1 MRANMLNTKN
11 LTKDFNKDL
20 HVNDWTKNIVNSI
33 RVVADKD
40 VFTQVEKDF
49 VIKFLVDT
57 LDGLTHINVESRQE
71 GAGFYRMCDAQ
82 EVMTNLTMLYDK
94 NNAGTEDDESKIGW
108 QFTLEDSADALL
120 GYDTEYRDCITEQ
133 FDDACNDACADKF
146 WQQHAD
152 ADFTTLAARIFAKR
166 GYSCYE

>member
-1 MRANMLNTKN
+1 M
-11 LTKDFNKDL
+11 
-20 HVNDWTKNIVNSI
+20 
-33 RVVADKD
+33 
-40 VFTQVEKDF
+40 
-49 VIKFLVDT
+49 VDT
-57 LDGLTHINVESRQE
+57 LDGLTHINIDSRQE

-82 EVMTNLTMLYDK
+82 EVMTHLTALYDK
-94 NNAGTEDDESKIGW
+94 NNANELDDSKIGW

-133 FDDACNDACADKF
+133 FDDACNDACEDKF
-146 WQQHAD
+146 WQKHDD

>member
-1 MRANMLNTKN
+1 MLNTKN

-33 RVVADKD
+33 RVVRDKD

-71 GAGFYRMCDAQ
+71 GAGFY
-82 EVMTNLTMLYDK
+82 
-94 NNAGTEDDESKIGW
+94 
-108 QFTLEDSADALL
+108 
-120 GYDTEYRDCITEQ
+120 
-133 FDDACNDACADKF
+133 
-146 WQQHAD
+146 
-152 ADFTTLAARIFAKR
+152 
-166 GYSCYE
+166 

>member
-1 MRANMLNTKN
+1 MLNTKN
-11 LTKDFNKDL
+11 LTADFNADL
-20 HVNDWTKNIVNSI
+20 HVNDYTKNIVNSI
-33 RVVADKD
+33 RVVKDKD

-57 LDGLTHINVESRQE
+57 LDGLTHINIESRQE

-82 EVMTNLTMLYDK
+82 EVMENLTMLYDK
-94 NNAGTEDDESKIGW
+94 NNANELDESKIGW

-133 FDDACNDACADKF
+133 FDDACNDACEDKF

>member
-1 MRANMLNTKN
+1 MLNTKN
-11 LTKDFNKDL
+11 LTADFNADL
-20 HVNDWTKNIVNSI
+20 HVNDYTKNIVNSI
-33 RVVADKD
+33 RVVRDKD

-57 LDGLTHINVESRQE
+57 LDGLTHINIESRQE

-82 EVMTNLTMLYDK
+82 EVMENLTMLYDK
-94 NNAGTEDDESKIGW
+94 NNANELDESKIGW

-133 FDDACNDACADKF
+133 FDDACNDACTDKI

-152 ADFTTLAARIFAKR
+152 ADFTTLPARIFAKR

>member
-1 MRANMLNTKN
+1 MLNTKN
-11 LTKDFNKDL
+11 LTADFNADL
-20 HVNDWTKNIVNSI
+20 HVNDYTKNIVNSI
-33 RVVADKD
+33 RVVKDKD

-49 VIKFLVDT
+49 VIQFLVNT
-57 LDGLTHINVESRQE
+57 LDGLTHINIESRQE

-82 EVMTNLTMLYDK
+82 EVMENLTMLYDK
-94 NNAGTEDDESKIGW
+94 NNANELDESKIGW

-133 FDDACNDACADKF
+133 FDDACNDACEDKF